1 MSEETSL
8 AVRLGVTSHVSPL
21 RMKFRRL
28 REVYPIKDAS
38 TLEDWL
44 LDLANARGVTVVS
57 RSLEK
62 LQSNKNELPGLN
74 EVSNA
79 ALVVAL
85 CQLQGLDR
93 PPWLRA
99 AAQLITRGSVDGAE
113 LLRLAR
119 RERVERILAELARQA
134 LKVDP
139 AHPGWREIEET
150 FGSEPPL
157 RDSLVHWSRLAEPEM
172 RPGHPNAAAWH
183 LAG

>member
-1 MSEETSL
+1 
-8 AVRLGVTSHVSPL
+8 
-21 RMKFRRL
+21 MKLRRL
-28 REVYPIKDAS
+28 CEAYPIEDAP

-57 RSLEK
+57 RSLDK
-62 LQSNKNELPGLN
+62 LEGCAGKLPGRD
-74 EVSNA
+74 EVSDA

-99 AAQLITRGSVDGAE
+99 AAQLITKGAVDMPK
-113 LLRLAR
+113 LLHLAR

-134 LKVDP
+134 HKMD
-139 AHPGWREIEET
+139 ADHSAWCAIEKA
-150 FGSEPPL
+150 FGDAPPF

-172 RPGHPNAAAWH
+172 RPDRPNAAAWH
-183 LAG
+183 LVG